1 MDNEV
6 INESLIK
13 LDIEAIFSKYNIT
26 MYEFLG
32 ILYDLA
38 TDDSSWFDE
47 FNQWCELN
55 PYDDVGA
62 FK

>member
-1 MDNEV
+1 
-6 INESLIK
+6 
-13 LDIEAIFSKYNIT
+13 